1 MDLTTLTRFELFL
14 FWSVHDGCYDVT
26 LLISIAVLNLALIF
40 MIVSLCLAAVQLM
53 RPGFGCNVSCT
64 VGDFAIGLPSF
75 MQGDMVH

>member
-40 MIVSLCLAAVQLM
+40 MIVKPLFSCSAADEAWFWL
-53 RPGFGCNVSCT
+53 
-64 VGDFAIGLPSF
+64 
-75 MQGDMVH
+75 